1 MPLLPPVMTAT
12 FPSSF
17 FGMPRPPLLCDEV
30 SNPGEERRPTASLLR
45 RGKGQERIREF
56 LPGGATQGAA
66 ARRQKFHRVRGLTAP
81 TLIHKPAR
89 GPSKHLERP
98 GDVEDLDVRVYDHR
112 NASRRRR

>member
-1 MPLLPPVMTAT
+1 MKTWAPSSAKRWAVASPMPLLPPVMTAT

-56 LPGGATQGAA
+56 LPGGATQGG
-66 ARRQKFHRVRGLTAP
+66 RGAP
-81 TLIHKPAR
+81 PEVPPCTRAHGAHVDP
-89 GPSKHLERP
+89 
-98 GDVEDLDVRVYDHR
+98 
-112 NASRRRR
+112 